1 MQGIIPNST
10 PIATPAATPATTP
23 AALIGPGDPAPFSIY
38 NAPGKARV
46 LLVVDHASNAIPAG
60 MNQLGLDAQA
70 LSKHIAWDLGSAN
83 LARALSDLLDAPL
96 ILSGYSRLLIDP
108 NRRLDDD
115 TAIPVTSDGVSVP
128 GNQGLS
134 AAQRAQRFEAFYRP
148 YHAAIAARLDEFAA
162 EGICPALVSLHT
174 CTPVM
179 GGFARPWQ
187 IGVMWDKD
195 PRIAQPMLAALG
207 RMDGL
212 CVGDNQPYSGAH
224 PHDYTIDFHAE
235 ARGLAHVGIEV
246 RQDLLQLP
254 EDARHWANILA
265 AGLAGPLAD
274 PATYRLLG
282 SS

>member
-1 MQGIIPNST
+1 MHGSL
-10 PIATPAATPATTP
+10 
-23 AALIGPGDPAPFSIY
+23 LIGPGDPPPFSIY
-38 NAPGKARV
+38 NARGKARV
-46 LLVVDHASNAIPAG
+46 LLVVDHASNAIPPAFG
-60 MNQLGLDAQA
+60 QLGLEPA
-70 LSKHIAWDLGSAN
+70 LLGKHIAWDLGSAN

-108 NRRLDDD
+108 NRRLHDE
-115 TAIPVTSDGVSVP
+115 TAVPLSSDGITIP

-134 AAQRAQRFEAFYRP
+134 VAQREQRIEAFYRP

-162 EGICPALVSLHT
+162 AGICPAFVSLHT

-179 GGFARPWQ
+179 GGFVRPWH

-195 PRIAQPMLAALG
+195 PRIAHPMLTALARIEG
-207 RMDGL
+207 I

-246 RQDLLQLP
+246 RQDLLQGA
-254 EDARHWANILA
+254 EDARHWASILA
-265 AGLAGPLAD
+265 TGLAGPLAD
-274 PATYRLLG
+274 PGTYRLLD
-282 SS
+282 SA